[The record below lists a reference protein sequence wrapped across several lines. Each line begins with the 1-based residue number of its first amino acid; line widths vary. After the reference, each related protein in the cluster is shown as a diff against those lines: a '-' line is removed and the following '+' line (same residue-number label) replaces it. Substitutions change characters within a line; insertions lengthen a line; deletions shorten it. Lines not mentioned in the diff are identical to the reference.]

1 MYEVSNEVMEAVGR
15 IEGKGDP
22 IVAAGTTGSG
32 KSAVEEAS
40 ASHPVVQALLR
51 IREASGKGSVT
62 KASAIATDYEMIPKD
77 KLIMLAELYPK
88 TIAEC
93 SDDNELLGNVL
104 YSGAK
109 DYFNNQDE
117 NLYKKKLDKAL
128 TNLLKHPANDSLG
141 YKLKDIVADK
151 YNELMKVILKFDIS
165 QVMIIYNEML
175 AKTSKKGQKGS
186 RVFIELLSSRE
197 AFREIIAE
205 FWKLV
210 IDFINQEVQELRDKL
225 ESNGAV
231 VKVNPE
237 GGYKFTA
244 ILGEEDI
251 NSEIAKILLK
261 SEEGSKEYLL
271 SNVSLIYRGAD
282 YIFDVE
288 NKEALTVAEI
298 GDRKIHCIRIIDTQ
312 GLFHSTGV
320 KAKDESERIIDLLS
334 EFHSTK
340 LLLVVNSFVTDTVKD
355 GYDAI
360 SMMLQEVNRDIEV
373 YILFTHWDEYLKSF
387 ANQSGTVQS
396 GTVSRFSRRSSIDW
410 SEKYEGALDE
420 QQKVVARFKAAV
432 DDNTSKKKPK
442 IIKDYRAAILS
453 EDGSKMEDVLECK
466 GIQYPDALKLLFT
479 DMIEQAKENRNKYR
493 VFEGLEES
501 VSIDSSKFGK
511 QNISSL
517 YSNLVNECK
526 NLKLYASTVRAC
538 NRKWINAGNVHE
550 AHVVAN
556 DYGFQTITTRFVQE
570 IRNYAMNFVKKLD
583 VDVKIY
589 LQNQDNEEQFVTD
602 LMAYLATQ
610 QNAGREVAKM
620 IGSESYSEGFVRAKE
635 FKYQYERFTDMIQY
649 AQDNYFI
656 ADTIYFT
663 EKFEKCLIAAAKK
676 CIRDFVDSKCIVVY

>member
-1 MYEVSNEVMEAVGR
+1 MYEVSNEVMAAIGKV
-15 IEGKGDP
+15 EGKGDP

-40 ASHPVVQALLR
+40 ASHPVTQALLG

-62 KASAIATDYEMIPKD
+62 KASTIATDYEMIPED
-77 KLIMLAELYPK
+77 RLVMLAELHSK

-93 SDDNELLGNVL
+93 GDDNELLGNVL

-109 DYFNNQDE
+109 DYFKNPDE
-117 NLYKKKLDKAL
+117 SLYKTKLAKAL
-128 TNLLKHPANDSLG
+128 RNLLEHPANDSLG
-141 YKLKDIVADK
+141 YKLKDISDDK
-151 YNELMKVILKFDIS
+151 YDELMEVILKFDIS

-175 AKTSKKGQKGS
+175 AKTSKKGKKGV

-197 AFREIIAE
+197 SFREIVAE
-205 FWKLV
+205 FWNLV
-210 IDFINQEVQELRDKL
+210 IDFINQEVEELRQQL
-225 ESNGAV
+225 ESNGAIV
-231 VKVNPE
+231 EVKPE

-244 ILGEEDI
+244 LLGEDDI
-251 NSEIAKILLK
+251 HSKITEILLK

-271 SNVSLIYRGAD
+271 SNVSLIYRGAE
-282 YIFDVE
+282 YIFNVD
-288 NKEALTVAEI
+288 NKDALTVAEI
-298 GDRKIHCIRIIDTQ
+298 GDTKIHCIRIIDTQ

-320 KAKDESERIIDLLS
+320 KAKDESERIVDLLS
-334 EFHSTK
+334 EFHSTR

-355 GYDAI
+355 GYEAI

-373 YILFTHWDEYLKSF
+373 YLLFTHWDEYLKSF
-387 ANQSGTVQS
+387 ANQSGTV
-396 GTVSRFSRRSSIDW
+396 SRFSRRSSIDW
-410 SEKYEGALDE
+410 AEKYKEAFYE
-420 QQKVVARFKAAV
+420 QQKVIDRFTVAI
-432 DDNTSKKKPK
+432 DDNTSKKKPQ
-442 IIKDYRAAILS
+442 IIGVYRAAILS
-453 EDGSKMEDVLECK
+453 EDGNKMEDVLDYE
-466 GIQYPDALKLLFT
+466 GVQYPDALNLLFA
-479 DMIEQAKENRNKYR
+479 DMVKQATINGNKYR
-493 VFEGLEES
+493 VVEGLEES

-511 QNISSL
+511 QNISLL

-556 DYGFQTITTRFVQE
+556 DYGFQTITTKFVRE

-583 VDVKIY
+583 IDAKIY
-589 LQNQDNEEQFVTD
+589 LPNPDDEEQFITD
-602 LMAYLATQ
+602 LMAYLAAQ
-610 QNAGREVAKM
+610 QNVGREVAKM
-620 IGSESYSEGFVRAKE
+620 IGSESYSEGFIRAKE

-663 EKFEKCLIAAAKK
+663 EKFEKCLIEAAKK
-676 CIRDFVDSKCIVVY
+676 CIGDFVDSRCIVVY